1 MPSLPPELLATVVA
15 SIKHRPTLLTLCVVS
30 TAVQPLA
37 EGELIRETTIDH
49 VDQGHKAISRFTT
62 YLFEHPASQRRFQV
76 QSLAILHEPMDR
88 TAATKYNSFGTSYP
102 QAIEELNTLIPQ
114 LPNLRSLFMQFLVY
128 FSANTLR
135 FLREPLT
142 TVQLTHLALNLGL
155 SCDRDAPESDID
167 QLKLDETVNI
177 NESRSVD
184 LDISKFIESQPQL
197 SILELAHPDERS
209 QDCRVNIKDHSISL
223 SNLKGFAGPRSFF
236 NGRERSFIDLTH
248 LQVPPS
254 WEIED
259 AEALPDLPR
268 LVSLSYAAQRRNIL
282 EKLLLKVKNIKCLDA
297 VHTLKPLTNL
307 THIHV
312 QYGAESG
319 YLRYASTIFDD
330 PNTPPSL
337 RTVEVNGYG
346 TMMRVGYV
354 QRRPADASDPVEGS
368 RDVKMRFSCVEEWKC
383 PFCVGFWICK
393 TVSEEH
399 RKAIRRAWETP
410 YQ

>member
-37 EGELIRETTIDH
+37 EAELIRETTIDH

-114 LPNLRSLFMQFLVY
+114 LPNLRSLFMQFC
-128 FSANTLR
+128 
-135 FLREPLT
+135 
-142 TVQLTHLALNLGL
+142 
-155 SCDRDAPESDID
+155 CDRDAPESDID

-209 QDCRVNIKDHSISL
+209 QDCCVNIKDHSISL

-297 VHTLKPLTNL
+297 VQVFPETLKPLTNL

-368 RDVKMRFSCVEEWKC
+368 RDVN
-383 PFCVGFWICK
+383 

-410 YQ
+410 YR